1 MIKKTRGFQVDTIQF
16 LRSVSL
22 FSGLK
27 ESSIDLLA
35 QGCRLQHYQKGTYI
49 FYQTDPADSAFVVRN
64 GSVAI
69 VLSSQDGRELI
80 INEMRTGQCFGE
92 LALLTS
98 LPRSTAAVARE
109 KCDILIFPRLVFL
122 KVLDDDPYLPR
133 RLLEIT
139 AERLSSSSERES
151 AMTFLD
157 APARLARILLQMDQA
172 AIEKGY
178 LITSQDELAQRT
190 GLARQTVATTLGKW
204 RRKGWLITGRGR
216 IIVLD
221 HPSLERLSNLENK

>member
-1 MIKKTRGFQVDTIQF
+1 MTKSHGAPLDLPQF
-16 LRSVSL
+16 LRSIPL
-22 FSGLK
+22 FSGLID
-27 ESSIDLLA
+27 SSLNLLV
-35 QGCRLQHYQKGTYI
+35 QGSRLQHFPKGEFI
-49 FYQTDPADSAFVVRN
+49 FYQSDPADAAFVVYK

-69 VLSSQDGRELI
+69 VLTSQDGRELI

-92 LALLTS
+92 LGLLTN

-109 KCDILIFPRLVFL
+109 KCEILIFPRQVFI
-122 KVLDDDPYLPR
+122 KVLDSDPSLPR

-172 AIEKGY
+172 ENEKGY
-178 LITSQDELAQRT
+178 VTTSQEELAQRT

-204 RRKGWLITGRGR
+204 RRKGWLLTGRGK

-221 HPSLERLSNLENK
+221 HPSLERLCSTGNN